1 VKKKHVPY
9 LLLGLLLALLLVLV
23 IRGEK
28 ASEKKTLDSRLS
40 FRKRD
45 KIPYGAYIAWQNLPS
60 IFPGTRVATEAASPQ
75 YWSNLSPYEKN
86 QALIIITPQFF
97 PDESELKL
105 LFRFIES
112 GNDVFVSTLNCSREW
127 VDALGFGLY
136 HDWLNKMI
144 YNELSDPDSMS
155 VTLSLPSMGAKTEF
169 LYPGHRLESWF
180 QKIDSSRT
188 RVLGHAANGRPN
200 FVQMRAGKGNL
211 FFHLSPLAFSNY
223 FLLHKQN
230 MSYYDQSLSLISDKV
245 KTVVWDEYF
254 LNKRSEQQQR
264 ENEDKGWLSTLLNLE
279 NADGKKSFKAAFW
292 LLLAILLLYVLSEMR
307 RKQRIIPVL
316 KKPAND
322 SLDFVKTIGRLY
334 HDKGDHQNLCRKMSA
349 YFLEHVRS
357 RYKLPTQRLD
367 EEFVQ
372 NLVYKTGA
380 QEDLIRQIVNFIR
393 SLDEE
398 RTVSAATMAVFH
410 ERLEQFYKNS

>member
-1 VKKKHVPY
+1 
-9 LLLGLLLALLLVLV
+9 
-23 IRGEK
+23 
-28 ASEKKTLDSRLS
+28 
-40 FRKRD
+40 
-45 KIPYGAYIAWQNLPS
+45 
-60 IFPGTRVATEAASPQ
+60 
-75 YWSNLSPYEKN
+75 
-86 QALIIITPQFF
+86 
-97 PDESELKL
+97 
-105 LFRFIES
+105 
-112 GNDVFVSTLNCSREW
+112 
-127 VDALGFGLY
+127 
-136 HDWLNKMI
+136 
-144 YNELSDPDSMS
+144 
-155 VTLSLPSMGAKTEF
+155 
-169 LYPGHRLESWF
+169 
-180 QKIDSSRT
+180 
-188 RVLGHAANGRPN
+188 
-200 FVQMRAGKGNL
+200 
-211 FFHLSPLAFSNY
+211 
-223 FLLHKQN
+223 

-380 QEDLIRQIVNFIR
+380 PEDLIRQIVNFIR
-393 SLDEE
+393 GLDEE